1 MKIYRLIIGINEE
14 TDEIEFLEESLEEDK
29 PYFELDG
36 EDVLPDIDSKDFD
49 EALLLNGGRIGLT

>member
-14 TDEIEFLEESLEEDK
+14 TEEIEFFEESLEEDK
-29 PYFELDG
+29 PFFELDE
-36 EDVLPDIDSKDFD
+36 EDVLPDIDSEDFD